1 MKPYIIRLHLKNLER
16 PRDHKL
22 PKAQE
27 KLCAAPRSSH
37 QNSPHEGLFANSVF
51 QCSTYFIF
59 FIVREHSKLIYS
71 THTYTASLFWGKITI
86 TFSYSF

>member
-27 KLCAAPRSSH
+27 KLCAAPWSSH
-37 QNSPHEGLFANSVF
+37 QN
-51 QCSTYFIF
+51 
-59 FIVREHSKLIYS
+59 
-71 THTYTASLFWGKITI
+71 
-86 TFSYSF
+86 